1 MQQRGKRKEE
11 LFGIMML
18 IQLFREAQKRL
29 PILPMGVNMNGELR
43 TPARLAFHS
52 VVEGRSGNQIAASS
66 IDDHRS
72 CLGRKNM
79 KLGEGGYSIPRKSI
93 HCQYIGR
100 RPIPW
105 QLRFATFSLVIRG
118 DI

>member
-1 MQQRGKRKEE
+1 MQQGGKCKQE
-11 LFGIMML
+11 LLRIMML

-29 PILPMGVNMNGELR
+29 PILPMGVSMNGELC

-72 CLGRKNM
+72 CLGRKN
-79 KLGEGGYSIPRKSI
+79 
-93 HCQYIGR
+93 
-100 RPIPW
+100 
-105 QLRFATFSLVIRG
+105 
-118 DI
+118 